1 MPFPNEHSCRLKEP
15 SLFAP
20 NSFRRMT
27 MTQKSSGKK
36 IGIIIGKLKGESKTT
51 TQTMRYPTSDWSA
64 SEASADCKKNGGSFE
79 AAG

>member
-1 MPFPNEHSCRLKEP
+1 MPFPNESSCRLRDP
-15 SLFAP
+15 GAFAP

-27 MTQKSSGKK
+27 VKSKSGKK

-51 TQTMRYPTSDWSA
+51 TQTLRYPTSDWTVE
-64 SEASADCKKNGGSFE
+64 EARADCKKNGGSFE

>member
-1 MPFPNEHSCRLKEP
+1 
-15 SLFAP
+15 
-20 NSFRRMT
+20 MT